1 MKITK
6 QQLKQ
11 IIKEELESTLDERN
25 RFGQLSVEFTD
36 DATPEQKERA
46 IRRAPEVARLI
57 AARFAIEEN
66 IGPVTLKEF
75 MAQIRS
81 GRAGLYFE
89 NYGIKSANEAISKYI
104 EGHVV
109 NGLRH
114 TYQLANAQRMARSQ
128 GQEPSKFSPGL
139 VYNFGPAV
147 DRMGNKL
154 GGVFVQRLVNP
165 RDVLS
170 NRRPAQFEFDI
181 TEFA

>member
-11 IIKEELESTLDERN
+11 IIKEELESALDERN

-36 DATPEQKERA
+36 DATPEQKQRA
-46 IRRAPEVARLI
+46 VSRGPEVAKLI

-114 TYQLANAQRMARSQ
+114 TYQLASARRMAKSQ

-139 VYNFGPAV
+139 VYNFGQAV
-147 DRMGNKL
+147 DRKGNKL

-165 RDVLS
+165 KDVLS
-170 NRRPAQFEFDI
+170 RRRPAEFEFDI
-181 TEFA
+181 TEVA